1 MKKLVGVVLAAVVI
15 LIGSVWGVKQLL
27 AQHTSPNLSSKEAIQ
42 IVEDRYPGHVT
53 KAKLE
58 NEDGDWQYDLELE
71 ATRGLYKISVDAKTG
86 KIIEIK
92 QENKQDNTQADP
104 EDLNSFGKPKITWN
118 EAEKIARKQFQGRIK
133 KIKLER
139 EEGRLIYE
147 IAMESESGKRE
158 AELEV
163 DAHNG
168 NVLLLSIEEDD

>member
-1 MKKLVGVVLAAVVI
+1 MKKLVWVVLAAVVI

-27 AQHTSPNLSSKEAIQ
+27 VQHTTPNLSSKEAIQ
-42 IVEDRYPGHVT
+42 IAEDRYPGHVT

-58 NEDGDWQYDLELE
+58 KEDGDWQYELELE

-92 QENKQDNTQADP
+92 QETKQDETRSDP
-104 EDLNSFGKPKITWN
+104 EDLNSFGKPKISWN
-118 EAEKIARKQFQGRIK
+118 EAEKVARKQFQGRIK
-133 KIKLER
+133 TIKLER

-147 IAMESESGKRE
+147 IAMESGKQE
-158 AELEV
+158 VELEI